1 MNDLNQ
7 SPENEQEK
15 LLQMMPNYA
24 SPVPPEEFRVGFG
37 RRLGA
42 TILDYVFLTIL
53 LLIGMQITGL
63 MDLVSSIDLSLA
75 TTAPEEFE
83 AIMND
88 ISLKIVPLSLAI
100 SVIYYSMEIFFAG
113 TLGKI
118 ILGIRIGNEKR
129 EHADMKALLIRF
141 FIKNSNLVFSLLFLL
156 TSAQLFSTISF
167 VFWLIIVFG
176 FFMVLSD
183 KRQALHDKIA
193 HSAVYFSDEFKDSST
208 EQ

>member
-24 SPVPPEEFRVGFG
+24 NAVPPEEFRVGFG

-42 TILDYVFLTIL
+42 SILDIIFVLIL
-53 LLIGMQITGL
+53 MMIAMQIFGL
-63 MDLVSSIDLSLA
+63 MDFIGSIDWSN
-75 TTAPEEFE
+75 PEE
-83 AIMND
+83 MG
-88 ISLKIVPLSLAI
+88 LKVEELTLKMLPLQLAI
-100 SVIYYSMEIFFAG
+100 GVIYYSMEIFFAG

-118 ILGIRIGNEKR
+118 ILGIRIGNENR
-129 EHADMKALLIRF
+129 EHADMKTLLIRF
-141 FIKNSNLVFSLLFLL
+141 FTKNINIVFTLLVLL
-156 TSAQLFSTISF
+156 TSVQMFSTIGTVLSF
-167 VFWLIIVFG
+167 VIFFG